1 MRISIVIPCYNVEE
15 YVQRAVESALA
26 QTYRDSEIICVDDG
40 SSDGT
45 LQVLKELREHHP
57 DRITVIE
64 QENRGACAARNAG
77 LERSTAEYV
86 QFLDADDVILPR
98 KLEHQAALAIENGMP
113 GLIVGSS
120 RTLSS
125 DGKELYRTVQ
135 ENGDRDP
142 WLDLMAHKLNVT
154 SANLWRSDAVK
165 QAGGWNEALGSSQEY
180 DLMFRMLKNGARI
193 IFDREIL
200 TQIHRRQGGSI
211 SQTNVRRNWERFV
224 ELRAQIMQHVKAIDP
239 DREMAPFHQVL
250 FDSIRTLYP
259 FDRKKAIDYF
269 KTYIPK
275 DFRPTTSASTGRG
288 YLLLHGLLGFD
299 RANRLRQI
307 LK

>member
-1 MRISIVIPCYNVEE
+1 MRISIVIPCYNVEQ

-45 LQVLKELREHHP
+45 LQVLKELRERHP

-239 DREMAPFHQVL
+239 DREMAPFHQVF

-259 FDRKKAIDYF
+259 FDRKKAIELYNSHL
-269 KTYIPK
+269 PK
-275 DFRPTTSASTGRG
+275 DFRPTTSPATGRG